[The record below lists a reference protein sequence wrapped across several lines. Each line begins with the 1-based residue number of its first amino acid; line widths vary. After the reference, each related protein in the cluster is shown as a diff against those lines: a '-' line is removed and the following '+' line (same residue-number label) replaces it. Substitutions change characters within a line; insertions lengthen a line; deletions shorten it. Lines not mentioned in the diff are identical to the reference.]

1 MSETTQI
8 RPTDVAADDVQA
20 AMNDY
25 WTVRSVPYDEYQ
37 QREDRHELDLA
48 AWKDIYTQA
57 LGAEPLDILDV
68 GTGSG
73 YVACVLAELGHRVTG
88 IDLSEGMLER
98 AQLHADAMDN
108 APVFQRGDAVTPPFA
123 AGSFD
128 ALVNRYV
135 TWTLREPDTALANW
149 MKVLR
154 PGGTLAV
161 VDATWF
167 ARGLYEGAT
176 DHFRTSYDESVREAL
191 PLAESTTIEPFAERI
206 RQAGFVDVQVV
217 ELTRLHELDVEY
229 GVAPNHEV
237 LMQYLIRAT
246 RP

>member
-1 MSETTQI
+1 MTTS
-8 RPTDVAADDVQA
+8 PDVQQ

-37 QREDRHELDLA
+37 QREDRRDLDLV
-48 AWKDIYTQA
+48 AWKQIFTDA
-57 LGAEPLDILDV
+57 LGAAPRDVLDV

-73 YVACVLAELGHRVTG
+73 YVACCVAELGHRVTG

-98 AQLHADAMDN
+98 AEAHAGRMSN
-108 APVFQRGDAVTPPFA
+108 APTFLLGDAVAPDFA
-123 AGSFD
+123 PGSFD
-128 ALVNRYV
+128 AIVNRYV
-135 TWTLREPDTALANW
+135 AWTLREPDTALASW
-149 MKVLR
+149 LQLLR

-161 VDATWF
+161 VDASWF
-167 ARGLYEGAT
+167 AKGLYDGAS
-176 DHFRTSYDESVREAL
+176 DNFKAAYDESVREAL
-191 PLAESTTIEPFAERI
+191 PLAESTTMEAFADRV
-206 RQAGFVDVQVV
+206 RAAGFVDVQIIA
-217 ELTRLHELDVEY
+217 LTRLHELDVEY